1 MRILH
6 VLDHSLPLHSGYTFR
21 TAAILREQR
30 SLGWETLQLTTPRHG
45 DSAADSEEIDGWRF
59 HRTAAPRNLLSAVP
73 GGVYAQEMTAT
84 ARRVDELCASFHPDV
99 LHAHSPV
106 LNALPALRVG
116 RRRGI
121 PVVYEVRALWEDA
134 AVDHGWTREGSLR
147 YAATRALETFALR
160 RADHV
165 TTICEGL
172 RDEIVGRGIAADRIT
187 VIPNAVDTEAFRS
200 GAAPDASLRTRL
212 GLDGSTVIGFVGSFY
227 GYEGLDLLIEAV
239 ALLAPRLPQLK
250 VLLVGGGFQEQ
261 ALKALVAERGIGE
274 RVIFAGRVP
283 HADVQRYYDLIDV
296 LAYPRHRIRLTDMV
310 TPLKPLEAMA
320 QGRMFVASDVGGHR
334 ELVRDGETGFLF
346 AAGDVTALA
355 RAIEGILARRAEW
368 PRLSAQARRFVEAER
383 TWTRSVS
390 RYTQVYQSL
399 LAPDPMAR
407 AMLKPGER

>member
-6 VLDHSLPLHSGYTFR
+6 VLDHSLPLQSGYTFR

-30 SLGWETLQLTTPRHG
+30 ALGWDTLQLTTPRQHSG
-45 DSAADSEEIDGWRF
+45 DAEAEDAAGWHF
-59 HRTAAPRNLLSAVP
+59 HRTPLRRNRLSFVPGTGYIQEMAATAHRMDELSA
-73 GGVYAQEMTAT
+73 
-84 ARRVDELCASFHPDV
+84 SFRPDV

-116 RRRGI
+116 SRRRI

-147 YAATRALETFALR
+147 YSASRMLETFALR

-172 RDEIVGRGIAADRIT
+172 RDEIAARGIAADRIT

-200 GAAPDASLRTRL
+200 GAAPDHEMKARL
-212 GLDGSTVIGFVGSFY
+212 GLDGATVIGFAGSFY
-227 GYEGLDLLIEAV
+227 AYEGLELLIEATAV
-239 ALLAPRLPQLK
+239 LGERLPRLKL
-250 VLLVGGGFQEQ
+250 LLVGGGFQEQ
-261 ALKALVAERGIGE
+261 ALKGLAVARGVAD
-274 RVIFAGRVP
+274 RVIFTGRVP
-283 HADVQRYYDLIDV
+283 HGEVQRYYDLIDV
-296 LAYPRHRIRLTDMV
+296 LAYPRHRMRLTDMV

-346 AAGDVTALA
+346 RAGDAGALA
-355 RAIEGILARRAEW
+355 QAIEAVLARRAEW
-368 PRLSAQARRFVEAER
+368 PRLSAQARRFVETER
-383 TWTRSVS
+383 TWKRSVG
-390 RYTQVYQSL
+390 RYAQVYQSL
-399 LAPDPMAR
+399 LSPRLATGA
-407 AMLKPGER
+407 ALKPRGD